1 MFGKR
6 LEILQ
11 LSNTWLEYSKFLIWS
26 CFDCTDSRPG
36 RPQTGPLELPVSEA
50 SGGQPKANQRN
61 QILRQSVGTFRSPTH
76 TGSVQSQPKG
86 LADLGCIRPRHSNP
100 CGTLGWVS
108 IHVNRE
114 SNSFLLHWETLA
126 VQSTTCLRGVCF
138 RPQLRGLACRSGFMQ
153 RGRDI
158 CIENQS
164 CTIYGQSPLCAAFL
178 SVYSVEACV
187 FQ

>member
-6 LEILQ
+6 LEM
-11 LSNTWLEYSKFLIWS
+11 WLEYSKFLIWS

-86 LADLGCIRPRHSNP
+86 LADLGCIRPRYSNP
-100 CGTLGWVS
+100 CGTLDWVS
-108 IHVNRE
+108 IHVRG

-126 VQSTTCLRGVCF
+126 VQSTACLRVCF
-138 RPQLRGLACRSGFMQ
+138 RPQLRGLACRSGFKQ

-164 CTIYGQSPLCAAFL
+164 CTNIHGQSPLCAAFL